1 MHLFSLWI
9 FNLQAL
15 RRCHGH
21 SFVVSTT
28 CYHNII
34 IESTTIGK
42 MIAQDEVPH
51 ALPAAVKTAEEAEA
65 DSKNDK
71 DVPPPPPV
79 TPPELITDVN
89 AADTSHQP
97 SEGAASI
104 DIERE
109 ASASESGS
117 NDISAINNNKSFSAS
132 IRGAIDSIDRSAR
145 TKSRIIPRRQS
156 QDRLA
161 ELDDEEGKSE
171 FFLILLIESL
181 DDEIPWFIK
190 NTLLLTV
197 WAVLCA
203 LFTSWL
209 RDSALQTP
217 GGRAEVWLEDIQNC
231 NSAIS
236 ILGTLFV
243 FTLVF
248 RFNSCYDRWWG
259 E

>member
-1 MHLFSLWI
+1 
-9 FNLQAL
+9 
-15 RRCHGH
+15 
-21 SFVVSTT
+21 
-28 CYHNII
+28 
-34 IESTTIGK
+34 
-42 MIAQDEVPH
+42 MIAQDEVVTPLTAQH
-51 ALPAAVKTAEEAEA
+51 GAAGGETAEAEA
-65 DSKNDK
+65 EGSKNDK
-71 DVPPPPPV
+71 DVSPPPPV
-79 TPPELITDVN
+79 TPPDIADGN
-89 AADTSHQP
+89 ADTSHHP

-109 ASASESGS
+109 ATSSKSGS
-117 NDISAINNNKSFSAS
+117 NDISAINNNRSCSAS
-132 IRGAIDSIDRSAR
+132 IRGTIDSIDRSA
-145 TKSRIIPRRQS
+145 KSRRRIIPRRQS

-203 LFTSWL
+203 LYSSWL
-209 RDSALQTP
+209 RDHALQNP
-217 GGRAEVWLEDIQNC
+217 GGNAEVWLEDIQNC
-231 NSAIS
+231 NSVIS

-243 FTLVF
+243 FTLAF

>member
-1 MHLFSLWI
+1 MVFDNVDFDSRRSEMAKAIHLGVDVDL
-9 FNLQAL
+9 LL
-15 RRCHGH
+15 C
-21 SFVVSTT
+21 
-28 CYHNII
+28 I
-34 IESTTIGK
+34 IEPTTIGK
-42 MIAQDEVPH
+42 MIAQDEEVPH
-51 ALPAAVKTAEEAEA
+51 ALPAAVETAEAEA

-71 DVPPPPPV
+71 EVSPLPPV
-79 TPPELITDVN
+79 TPPDISDVN
-89 AADTSHQP
+89 ATDTNHHP
-97 SEGAASI
+97 SRGAASI

-117 NDISAINNNKSFSAS
+117 NDISAINNNKSFSSS
-132 IRGAIDSIDRSAR
+132 IRGAIDRSAR
-145 TKSRIIPRRQS
+145 TKSRVIHRRKS

-203 LFTSWL
+203 LFSSWL
-209 RDSALQTP
+209 RDSALQNP
-217 GGRAEVWLEDIQNC
+217 GGQAEVWLEDIQNC